1 MAASLPARASALLLS
16 LPALLLASTASFAG
30 SPYPGWR
37 GMYGTPYTA
46 YKAGATFDDDRR
58 ALDGSYRSAPLPM
71 PGTWTG
77 LYVGG
82 HLGAGTGGID
92 TAGIAEAEIDV
103 STFMGGLQ
111 AGYNMQMGSFVAGF
125 EVDGTWLGSDGDS
138 TREGAMSIEAG
149 SDWLSS
155 ARLRLGYATGDM
167 LLYATGGVA
176 LGDIDLAVSQGAI
189 EDSMSQ
195 TLVGYAVGGGVEYKL
210 TDSWIARVEALHYG
224 FSEEKFDTSLGTI
237 DADADITTIRAG
249 LSLRLN

>member
-1 MAASLPARASALLLS
+1 MAASCPARAFAFILA
-16 LPALLLASTASFAG
+16 LPASVLVQTASFAG

-37 GMYGTPYTA
+37 GQYGTPYTA
-46 YKAGATFDDDRR
+46 YKAGASFDSDRR
-58 ALDGSYRSAPLPM
+58 ALDGSYRDAGLPM

-77 LYVGG
+77 LYFGG

-92 TAGIAEAEIDV
+92 TAGLADAEIDISTV
-103 STFMGGLQ
+103 SGGLH
-111 AGYNMQMGSFVAGF
+111 AGYNMQMGSFLAGF

-138 TREGAMSIEAG
+138 TREGALTIEAG

-155 ARLRLGYATGDM
+155 ARLRLGYTTGDW
-167 LLYATGGVA
+167 LIYATGGVA
-176 LGDIDLAVSQGAI
+176 IGDIDLSVAQGAI

-210 TDSWIARVEALHYG
+210 TDSWSARVEALHYG

-237 DADADITTIRAG
+237 DADADVTTIRAG
-249 LSLRLN
+249 LSLRFN